1 MYAYTNKCFTP
12 DWTLIIAQKSTVV
25 KIDVLCSDILA
36 DRLLGRTLY
45 TVCNRARHIFAMY
58 MKPVSNL
65 SLWILLNANKCLPAT
80 SMLGVFSDNRG
91 CLLLNLVHHPEVGLP
106 L

>member
-1 MYAYTNKCFTP
+1 
-12 DWTLIIAQKSTVV
+12 
-25 KIDVLCSDILA
+25 
-36 DRLLGRTLY
+36 
-45 TVCNRARHIFAMY
+45 

-91 CLLLNLVHHPEVGLP
+91 CLYEKCKRAIKILNTIVICIYYIN
-106 L
+106 

>member
-1 MYAYTNKCFTP
+1 
-12 DWTLIIAQKSTVV
+12 
-25 KIDVLCSDILA
+25 
-36 DRLLGRTLY
+36 
-45 TVCNRARHIFAMY
+45 

-80 SMLGVFSDNRG
+80 SMLDVFSDNCG